1 MRVVLFV
8 EGHTERSAVPDLL
21 KRWADARLPRPV
33 RIAPVRFQGWQH
45 YAKDIATKASLA
57 LREPSTVGIGV
68 LDLYGPT
75 FYPAKVSSVRDRY
88 AWAKRKFEDAVGSD
102 RFVQHFAVHE
112 TEAWIFADPTILPA
126 EVRSAIPGKAAHPE
140 AINFDQPPSRLLA
153 SLYRRRVRKPYQKL
167 IDGSSLLQRL
177 SPEIVYKRCD
187 HFRLLADDL
196 LRLVG
201 G

>member
-21 KRWADARLPRPV
+21 KRWADTRLSKPV

-45 YAKDIATKASLA
+45 YTKEIATKATLA
-57 LREPSTVGIGV
+57 LRDPSAVGIGL

-75 FYPAKVSSVRDRY
+75 FYPANVSTAPERY
-88 AWAKRKFEDAVGSD
+88 AWAKKKFEVAVGSE

-112 TEAWIFADPTILPA
+112 TEAWIFSDPAILPPDI
-126 EVRSAIPGKAAHPE
+126 RSAIPGKAVNPE
-140 AINFDQPPSRLLA
+140 TINFNEPPSRLLA
-153 SLYRRRVRKPYQKL
+153 RLYRDRLGKRYQKL
-167 IDGSSLLQRL
+167 IDGVSLLQRL
-177 SPEIVYKRCD
+177 SPETVYKRCE

-196 LRLVG
+196 LRFVT
-201 G
+201 

>member
-88 AWAKRKFEDAVGSD
+88 AWAKKKFEDAVGSD

-112 TEAWIFADPTILPA
+112 TEAWILAEPTVLPPDI
-126 EVRSAIPGKAAHPE
+126 RSAIPRKDPE
-140 AINFDQPPSRLLA
+140 TVNFDEAPSRLLA
-153 SLYRRRVRKPYQKL
+153 RLYRDRLKRRYQKL
-167 IDGSSLLQRL
+167 IDGVPMLQRV
-177 SPEIVYKRCD
+177 SPDIVYERCE

-196 LRLVG
+196 LRLARG
-201 G
+201 